1 MLGKGVTMRGNQ
13 ETKPTAV
20 VHVPYSYNAN
30 PKTVELVCESVC
42 AILSE
47 TMEPENGRTQDV
59 IDLFRSYIALPESRN
74 ISLEDFS
81 HALEDDGRFILAGK
95 NVSLSPVFLEK
106 RKALKS
112 TSQLQSKSIEGM
124 DDESSHDKDLTVL
137 PESGTDIERLSNV
150 IGARIANNWLLFK
163 KGKYCSCKPKFI
175 IISGKAGTGKTT
187 TLTRLIVELAR
198 KYGDQMLVMAP
209 TGRAADVV
217 KTKLW
222 KEKEFSVN
230 PKTIHR
236 TIYDSHLTIGVDKN
250 GYYMERGYSLK
261 KVIDNQGKY
270 KVMIIDESSMI
281 KSSPDR
287 ERASNSRIILDDLID
302 FATLMWI
309 PTIIFAGDEAQL
321 PPVGEEFSA
330 ALSRKHLRDR
340 LARSVHEYRL
350 SHVYRQSGAILDYA
364 NAFRDRLKAEQDCD
378 LPKAPTDGLSIVE
391 SSEDEAYKSFV
402 QGVDADESKAVAN
415 SQILKDRI
423 MIAATNTSVFGMNHR
438 IRSMLNYDPDKPVMG
453 DIILICKN
461 SYYENLVLPGSA
473 AEFFPEE
480 YSSLTEKHA
489 PAFDSSYE
497 QAAESIASYESK
509 PVEDKA
515 VDVFNGNRAMVTCCI
530 EFSDDSLSEE
540 VLSFRKEFGLKFFN
554 VEFRLLDSDELVTS
568 RLVLFK
574 EYLNQKALK
583 LKHWDAEDLVL
594 NDLAR
599 RYGKDQAPTQK
610 LIQELHDVMKDDI
623 YMSSVEVMYG
633 YAVTG
638 HKAQGG
644 EWNEV
649 YIDYT
654 PMYGMSRNTY
664 LRWSY
669 TSTARAR
676 ERLVVIKHTD
686 DVEKALALVTSTM
699 RNAGNLDQLSIKN
712 GNQEDASSEI
722 GPRGILK
729 ALEVYADRSLTV
741 PLAHSIQ
748 GHIARG
754 ASIDKD
760 VFFSLLCRSLTR
772 YRLVLLSSG
781 ADLETVLDCASTL
794 VGTTKTGRRKLSMV
808 IQLACRGFQGLS
820 RKGVE
825 CSIFKTVFRYIDDME
840 LDEIPPEISMTG
852 LVDLKESVIFILLLK
867 ILSNRFEIEK
877 TSVDRSPTS
886 RAKYLKTETNI
897 DAVEADFKAST
908 AGFKMRAFLERL
920 STACFDKYSYSTD
933 VLDCSTSNLESKL
946 FSVAECY
953 AFIQYYEWS
962 KNGLND
968 APKLIDSLLCRS
980 LSLLESCPAT
990 FALDM
995 MRHVK
1000 FYFSRAIV
1008 GIKTKPELD
1017 AVIGALEKCKG
1028 GYFEQWRNNGYSFD
1042 LNPLFQPVP
1051 ERIISMIRPE
1061 AKSDERPVSDDAT
1074 RTSAPE

>member
-1 MLGKGVTMRGNQ
+1 MRGNQ
-13 ETKPTAV
+13 ESKPTTAA
-20 VHVPYSYNAN
+20 HVPYSYNAN
-30 PKTVELVCESVC
+30 PKTVDLVCERVC

-47 TMEPENGRTQDV
+47 GMEPGNSKTLDV
-59 IDLFRSYIALPESRN
+59 IDLFRSYIDLCESRN

-81 HALEDDGRFILAGK
+81 HALEDDWRFILTGK
-95 NVSLSPVFLEK
+95 NVSLSPAFLEK

-112 TSQLQSKSIEGM
+112 TSPLQSKSIEGM
-124 DDESSHDKDLTVL
+124 DDESSHDKDLTIL

-150 IGARIANNWLLFK
+150 IGARIANNWLSFK
-163 KGKYCSCKPKFI
+163 KGKCCSCKPKII

-187 TLTRLIVELAR
+187 TLTRLIAELAK
-198 KYGDQMLVMAP
+198 KYSDQMLVMAP

-217 KTKLW
+217 KTKLR
-222 KEKEFSVN
+222 KEKEFSVT

-236 TIYDSHLTIGVDKN
+236 TIYDSWLTIGVDQN
-250 GYYMERGYSLK
+250 GYYIEHGYSLK

-281 KSSPDR
+281 KSSPDS
-287 ERASNSRIILDDLID
+287 EGSSDSRIILDDLIEY
-302 FATLMWI
+302 ATLMWI

-330 ALSRKHLRDR
+330 ALSRKHLRST

-364 NAFRDRLKAEQDCD
+364 NAFRDRLAAELDCD
-378 LPKAPTDGLSIVE
+378 FPKAPTDGLSIVE
-391 SSEDEAYKSFV
+391 SGEDEAYKSFV

-423 MIAATNTSVFGMNHR
+423 MIAATNTSVFGMNSR

-489 PAFDSSYE
+489 PAFDSSYG
-497 QAAESIASYESK
+497 QAAESTASYESK

-515 VDVFNGNRAMVTCCI
+515 VDVFNGNRAMVTCCN

-610 LIQELHDVMKDDI
+610 LIQELHDVVKDDI
-623 YMSSVEVMYG
+623 YMRSVEVMYG

-676 ERLVVIKHTD
+676 ERLVVIKSAND
-686 DVEKALALVTSTM
+686 AV
-699 RNAGNLDQLSIKN
+699 NLDKLPIKK
-712 GNQEDASSEI
+712 GNQEDASSEN
-722 GPRGILK
+722 GPRRILK

-741 PLAHSIQ
+741 PLAHSIN
-748 GHIARG
+748 GHISRG
-754 ASIDKD
+754 SSIDKD
-760 VFFSLLCRSLTR
+760 VFFNLLCRSLTR
-772 YRLVLLSSG
+772 YRLAQLSSG
-781 ADLETVLDCASTL
+781 ADLEAVLDCASTL
-794 VGTTKTGRRKLSMV
+794 VDTTQTGKSKLAMV

-825 CSIFKTVFRYIDDME
+825 CSIFTTVFRYIDDME

-877 TSVDRSPTS
+877 MSVDRSPTS

-897 DAVEADFKAST
+897 DAVEADFKVST

-920 STACFDKYSYSTD
+920 SIACFDKYSYSTD
-933 VLDCSTSNLESKL
+933 VLDCSTSNLESKF

-990 FALDM
+990 FTLDM
-995 MRHVK
+995 MKHVK

-1008 GIKTKPELD
+1008 GIKTKPEMD
-1017 AVIGALEKCKG
+1017 AVIGALEKCKR